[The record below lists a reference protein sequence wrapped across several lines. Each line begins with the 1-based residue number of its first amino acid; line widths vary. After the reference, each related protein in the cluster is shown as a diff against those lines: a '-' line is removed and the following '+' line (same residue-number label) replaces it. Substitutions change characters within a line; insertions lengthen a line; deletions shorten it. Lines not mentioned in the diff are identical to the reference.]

1 MSSFMSDESA
11 SFASP
16 GPAALGARSS
26 SAPADAE
33 PYLSSEEQSV
43 LALKDAVAQ
52 TLETQGVLGAIRAQ
66 LRAAVYTAIDT
77 QEREQGIHL
86 ENIKVRAPEC
96 PA

>member
-1 MSSFMSDESA
+1 MSLRRSRRPVQPLWVRA
-11 SFASP
+11 HHP
-16 GPAALGARSS
+16 RRLRGALF
-26 SAPADAE
+26 
-33 PYLSSEEQSV
+33 SSEEQSV
-43 LALKDAVAQ
+43 LALKDVAQ

-86 ENIKVRAPEC
+86 ENIKVRTEC